1 MDVKVLGTGCMK
13 CNKLYEQVEQ
23 SIQQLGLTASL
34 VKVER
39 LDEIISYGVLAT
51 PALVINGAVKVA
63 GRLPNAAELTSWL
76 TTAATAG

>member
-23 SIQQLGLTASL
+23 SIQQLGLTANL